1 MEPLPRIVRP
11 LFFHSRFFFC
21 LLPTF
26 SPPPKLRLS
35 SNLSPLPSPS
45 ASAAALRLRRRLSPS
60 PLPFASAMARKT
72 RSGARSSGCI
82 EDPVLPQSRL
92 NKKSLSILKKGLV
105 PTGRRGETVV
115 RLATYPPA
123 PEANET
129 VIFASFIAA
138 GLLPPFSAFFL
149 AVLEDF
155 GVQLLHLS
163 PNSIVILAVF
173 AHLCEMFVGVMPS
186 VPLFRHYFVLQPAA
200 RDQAIGSCCFRLRDG
215 LAEEYIPHVLR
226 NKWDEW
232 RSNWCYVAVDPHAR
246 LALPTGPP
254 APDKGRWE
262 RPPADEDDLVGALV
276 RISDLRDHGLTASMV
291 LGDYLR
297 RRLAPLRDRGRAAW
311 MYTGDMDFGRTQ
323 TGADSNLLSGVLD
336 TMMKV
341 LLGSKPGVY
350 HLPRPDLALCD
361 NATRDDIIAM
371 LPEFD
376 AWGVRR
382 GSPGRARRQLNIPE
396 TGGLGGRSAAASP
409 GIRGADE
416 DPQVRKGK
424 RPERSPS
431 PVSISSSDSP
441 PGPPPPGAG
450 GSSSGQRRPATTP
463 SPTGARPGI
472 GVRPTQWR
480 FSGPKA
486 P

>member
-1 MEPLPRIVRP
+1 
-11 LFFHSRFFFC
+11 
-21 LLPTF
+21 
-26 SPPPKLRLS
+26 
-35 SNLSPLPSPS
+35 
-45 ASAAALRLRRRLSPS
+45 
-60 PLPFASAMARKT
+60 MARKT

-186 VPLFRHYFVLQPAA
+186 VPLFRHYFALRPAA
-200 RDQAIGSCCFRLRDG
+200 RDQAAGSCCFRLRDG
-215 LAEEYIPHVLR
+215 LAEEYIPQVLR

-246 LALPTGPP
+246 LELPAGPAGPP
-254 APDKGRWE
+254 ASDKGRWE
-262 RPPADEDDLVGALV
+262 SPAADEEALLGIIV
-276 RISDLRDHGLTASMV
+276 RIAELRDYGLTTSMV

-311 MYTGDMDFGRTQ
+311 MYTGDTDFGRTQ
-323 TGADSNLLSGVLD
+323 IGADSNLSPDGMDILV
-336 TMMKV
+336 KV
-341 LLGSKPGVY
+341 LVGSKPGSY

-361 NATRDDIIAM
+361 NAARGDIIAT
-371 LPEFD
+371 LPECD
-376 AWGVRR
+376 AWGILER
-382 GSPGRARRQLNIPE
+382 GPGRTRRVLNIPE
-396 TGGLGGRSAAASP
+396 QGDLGGRSPVANLETREAA
-409 GIRGADE
+409 E
-416 DPQVRKGK
+416 DPQSRKGK
-424 RPERSPS
+424 RPHPPS
-431 PVSISSSDSP
+431 PDSSSSSSP
-441 PGPPPPGAG
+441 LPPRPPPPGAG
-450 GSSSGQRRPATTP
+450 SSGAGERRPATKAAPAAATP
-463 SPTGARPGI
+463 GA